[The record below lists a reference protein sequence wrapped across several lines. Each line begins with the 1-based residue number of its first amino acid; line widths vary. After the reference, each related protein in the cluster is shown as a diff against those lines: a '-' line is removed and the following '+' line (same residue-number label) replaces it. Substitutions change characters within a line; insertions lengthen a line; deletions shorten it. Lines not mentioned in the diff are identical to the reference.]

1 MIIAFFSTSDSERKY
16 LEKYFPEHHCIF
28 IKEPLNLNNVSRV
41 SDASIISIFIDSEV
55 SGEILLKLP
64 NVKLLATRS
73 TGYDHIDMEAAS
85 MRSVCVSNIPSYG
98 KETVAEFTFALILEV
113 SRKVADAYYA
123 LRQNGSAHPKNFEG
137 FELYGKTLG
146 VIGTGSIGKHVIQ
159 IAKGFGMNV
168 IAYDIN
174 PDEKYART
182 MGYFYN
188 TIQNILK
195 ESDILTLHV
204 PYNKHTR
211 HLINEKNIIQ
221 MKHSAY
227 LINTSRGGVVETD
240 ALVKALFEKRL
251 AGAGLDVL
259 EEEDALTEETALLT
273 IDHDNAK
280 TMQTILQ
287 GHALIDMPQVVVTPH
302 IAFNSREAKKEI
314 LQTTVENIKRFIAG
328 SPQHVIHEK

>member
-1 MIIAFFSTSDSERKY
+1 MIIAFFSTSDNERKH
-16 LEKYFPEHHCIF
+16 LEKYFQQDHCVF
-28 IKEPLNLNNVSRV
+28 IKEPLSLKNVSSA
-41 SDASIISIFIDSEV
+41 SDASIISVFIDSKI
-55 SGEILLKLP
+55 SGEVLLKLP
-64 NVKLLATRS
+64 NLKFLTTRS

-85 MRSVCVSNIPSYG
+85 MRGICVSNIPSYG
-98 KETVAEFTFALILEV
+98 KETVAEFTFALILEL
-113 SRKVADAYYA
+113 SRKVADAYHA
-123 LRQNGSAHPKNFEG
+123 LRQNDDACPKNFEG

-146 VIGTGSIGKHVIQ
+146 VIGTGAIGKHVIQ

-174 PDEKYART
+174 PDQKYAQS
-182 MGYFYN
+182 MGFFYN
-188 TIQNILK
+188 TFQDILK

-204 PYNKHTR
+204 PYNKHTKY
-211 HLINEKNIIQ
+211 LINEKNITQ

-227 LINTSRGGVVETD
+227 LINTSRGEVVETD

-259 EEEDALTEETALLT
+259 EGEDVLTDETSLLMGNYKD
-273 IDHDNAK
+273 IK

-302 IAFNSREAKKEI
+302 IAFNSREAKREI
-314 LQTTVENIKRFIAG
+314 LQTTIENIKRFIAG
-328 SPQHVIHEK
+328 SPQHIVHEE